1 MAIATVAVM
10 ASRAVDIA
18 ERRARLGRRHLLA
31 EGGAGAVDAARAV
44 VALHST
50 DPASM
55 SLSVLARAPAASIA
69 DVERALYEERS
80 LIRVLA
86 MRRTVFAVP
95 ADLVQACLAA
105 TADSVA
111 GPQRRQLE
119 KLLVASG
126 VTDDGAGWLARAR
139 AAAMEFVESSG
150 EFTSRELAAADP
162 LLATRLEV
170 SAGTVYATTQSVA
183 SRLLTLLSSEG
194 AVVRARPA
202 GGWTSTQFRWVAL
215 DRWRGDLGD
224 RPPTEVAA
232 AEIARRWLRSH
243 GPATPAD
250 LQWWTGWTKR
260 LTTAALG
267 RLETVEVDLDGS
279 PGLLLA
285 DDREAVAA
293 PEPWV
298 ALAPALDPSAM
309 GWRHREWFLGPHGPA
324 VYDLNG
330 NAGPTVWVDGRVV
343 GGWAIRD
350 DGEVVARVLEDVGA
364 QARATI
370 DDRAARLQ
378 ERLGGAVVRARA
390 RGWSAVERELRA

>member
-1 MAIATVAVM
+1 MAA
-10 ASRAVDIA
+10 RAFDA
-18 ERRARLGRRHLLA
+18 AQRRARLGRRHLLA
-31 EGGAGAVDAARAV
+31 HAREDAGPLDAARAV

-55 SLSVLARAPAASIA
+55 TLSVLARAPGAGIA
-69 DVERALYEERS
+69 DVEDALYEERS

-95 ADLVQACLAA
+95 VDLVQSCLAA

-126 VTDDGAGWLARAR
+126 VTDDGPGWLARAH
-139 AAAMEFVESSG
+139 AAAVEFVESAG

-162 LLATRLEV
+162 LLAVRVEV
-170 SAGTVYATTQSVA
+170 GAGTAYAAQQSIA

-194 AVVRARPA
+194 VVVRARPA
-202 GGWTSTQFRWVAL
+202 GGWTSTQFRWSAL
-215 DRWRGDLGD
+215 DRWSTGLGE
-224 RPPTEVAA
+224 RPDTVDAA
-232 AEIARRWLRSH
+232 AEIARRWLWAY
-243 GPATPAD
+243 GPALAED

-260 LTTAALG
+260 LTATALA
-267 RLETVEVDLDGS
+267 RLDTVEVDLDGA
-279 PGLLLA
+279 PGLLLG
-285 DDREAVAA
+285 DDREPVE
-293 PEPWV
+293 PPGPWV
-298 ALAPALDPSAM
+298 ALLPALDPSAM
-309 GWRHREWFLGPHGPA
+309 GWRHRDWLLGPHRPA

-330 NAGPTVWVDGRVV
+330 NAGPTVWADGRIV

-350 DGEVVARVLEDVGA
+350 DGEVVTALLEDVGA
-364 QARATI
+364 EARAAV
-370 DDRAARLQ
+370 DARAAQLQ

-390 RGWSAVERELRA
+390 RGWSAVERDLRA

>member
-1 MAIATVAVM
+1 MPT
-10 ASRAVDIA
+10 RAVNVA
-18 ERRARLGRRHLLA
+18 QRRARLGRRHLLA
-31 EGGAGAVDAARAV
+31 HSHEGAGPLEAARAV

-55 SLSVLARAPAASIA
+55 TLSVLARAPGAGIAA
-69 DVERALYEERS
+69 VEGALYEDRS

-139 AAAMEFVESSG
+139 AAAVEFVESTG

-162 LLATRLEV
+162 LLAVRVEV
-170 SAGTVYATTQSVA
+170 GAGTAYAARQSIA

-194 AVVRARPA
+194 VVVRARPA
-202 GGWTSTQFRWVAL
+202 GGWTSTQFRWSAL
-215 DRWRGDLGD
+215 DRWRADLGE
-224 RPPTEVAA
+224 RPGAEEAA
-232 AEIARRWLRSH
+232 AEIARRWLYAY
-243 GPATPAD
+243 GPAHPED

-260 LTTAALG
+260 LTATALA
-267 RLETVEVDLDGS
+267 RLDTAEVNLDGT

-285 DDREAVAA
+285 DDREPVAP

-309 GWRHREWFLGPHGPA
+309 GWRHRDWLLGPHRAA

-330 NAGPTVWVDGRVV
+330 NAGPTVWADGRIV

-350 DGEVVARVLEDVGA
+350 DGEVVTRVLEDVGTE
-364 QARATI
+364 ARAMVNA
-370 DDRAARLQ
+370 RAAQLQ
-378 ERLGGAVVRARA
+378 ERLGGAVIRARA

>member
-1 MAIATVAVM
+1 MAT
-10 ASRAVDIA
+10 RAVDDS

-31 EGGAGAVDAARAV
+31 RARDGASPLDAARAV

-55 SLSVLARAPAASIA
+55 TVSVLARAPGTGIS
-69 DVERALYEERS
+69 DVEGALYEDRS

-86 MRRTVFAVP
+86 MRRTVFAVE
-95 ADLVQACLAA
+95 ADLVQTCLAA

-126 VTDDGAGWLARAR
+126 VTDDGAAWLAGAR
-139 AAAMEFVESSG
+139 AAALEFVETSG

-162 LLATRLEV
+162 RLATRVEIG
-170 SAGTVYATTQSVA
+170 AGTAYAARPSVA

-194 AVVRARPA
+194 VVVRARPA
-202 GGWTSTQFRWVAL
+202 GGWTSTQFRWSAL
-215 DRWRGDLGD
+215 DRWRADLGE
-224 RPPTEVAA
+224 RPSAEDAA
-232 AEIARRWLRSH
+232 AEIARRWLH
-243 GPATPAD
+243 AYGPALPAD

-260 LTTAALG
+260 LTAAALA
-267 RLETVEVDLDGS
+267 RLDTVEVNLNGAS
-279 PGLLLA
+279 GLLLA
-285 DDREAVAA
+285 DDREPVAP

-298 ALAPALDPSAM
+298 ALLPGLDPSAM
-309 GWRHREWFLGPHGPA
+309 GWRHRDWLLGPHRPA
-324 VYDLNG
+324 VYDVNG
-330 NAGPTVWVDGRVV
+330 NAGPTVWADGRIV

-364 QARATI
+364 EVREMVEA
-370 DDRAARLQ
+370 RAARLQ
-378 ERLGGAVVRARA
+378 EKLGGAVVRARG
-390 RGWSAVERELRA
+390 RGWSAIERELRA